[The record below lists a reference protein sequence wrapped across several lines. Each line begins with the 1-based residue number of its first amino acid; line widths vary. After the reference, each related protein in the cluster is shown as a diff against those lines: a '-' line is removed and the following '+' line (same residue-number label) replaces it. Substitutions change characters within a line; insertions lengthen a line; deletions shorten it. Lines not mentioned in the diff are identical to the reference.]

1 MNRLLRSIPGQ
12 LQSFVAWALGALLL
26 SACAVILLAQKM
38 PEPEVQNKYEVVAV
52 TAGYSDNL
60 HFVAYPNPAHGLINI
75 EWSGPTVGK
84 VIPLEAVGQAGTESF
99 TIFLPAEE
107 HLQQV
112 NVTQWPAGTYQLRF
126 GSGEGRPTREIVI
139 Q

>member
-1 MNRLLRSIPGQ
+1 MNRIICTIPGQ
-12 LQSFVAWALGALLL
+12 LHSFAAWAVGALLL

-38 PEPEVQNKYEVVAV
+38 PTPQAQNKHQMAAI
-52 TAGYSDNL
+52 TAGDSGNL

-75 EWSGPTVGK
+75 EWSGPTVGQ
-84 VIPLEAVGQAGTESF
+84 VVPLEVVGQAGAQSF

-107 HLQQV
+107 NLQQV

-126 GSGEGRPTREIVI
+126 GSGEGRPTREIII